1 MSYICRE
8 APYQRRVNDFCENF
22 NRFSEQYPELRGK
35 DETRTEL
42 LKRVSMLNDSLWQTI
57 LERKTQAVEEREAQ
71 YELMQQGWESREKS
85 KLVSL
90 TAQLMENEFDRF
102 RSVVTVVTGWIA

>member
-1 MSYICRE
+1 
-8 APYQRRVNDFCENF
+8 
-22 NRFSEQYPELRGK
+22 
-35 DETRTEL
+35 
-42 LKRVSMLNDSLWQTI
+42 MLNDSLWQTI

-90 TAQLMENEFDRF
+90 TA
-102 RSVVTVVTGWIA
+102 